1 MNLMILEQG
10 AFYNIYTQLCG
21 LIIAFIIL
29 VLYISQK
36 KMNIRR
42 EKHFIRMIL
51 VVILVLGL
59 DIWATVA
66 NTIDPLYNNPISNY
80 VNRLYLVSMVISIFG
95 TGLYLLSEISS
106 RKVYSITFWL
116 LTIALTAICAFIVNP
131 YWSTLE
137 NNLEND
143 NGRNVYTFGSSVIA
157 CFGTGFTGI

>member
-1 MNLMILEQG
+1 MNLMILAQG

-80 VNRLYLVSMVISIFG
+80 VNRLYLVAMVISIFG

-116 LTIALTAICAFIVNP
+116 
-131 YWSTLE
+131 
-137 NNLEND
+137 
-143 NGRNVYTFGSSVIA
+143 
-157 CFGTGFTGI
+157 

>member
-51 VVILVLGL
+51 VVILV
-59 DIWATVA
+59 
-66 NTIDPLYNNPISNY
+66 
-80 VNRLYLVSMVISIFG
+80 
-95 TGLYLLSEISS
+95 
-106 RKVYSITFWL
+106 
-116 LTIALTAICAFIVNP
+116 
-131 YWSTLE
+131 
-137 NNLEND
+137 
-143 NGRNVYTFGSSVIA
+143 
-157 CFGTGFTGI
+157 